1 MEDLDRFIHA
11 QDDFGGYEEALREMK
26 SGQKTGHWIWYIF
39 PQVRGLGHSYNSMYY
54 GIKSLDEASAYL
66 AHPVLGAR
74 LKEITTALL
83 THKGEDIYSVMGSR
97 IDAVK
102 LRSSMT
108 LFDLVAHKDIYDEVL
123 AEFYEGKRDQRTIDI
138 TNEQGKSQN
147 TL

>member
-108 LFDLVAHKDIYDEVL
+108 LFDLVAPKDIYDEVL

>member
-1 MEDLDRFIHA
+1 MEELDRFIHA
-11 QDDFGGYEEALREMK
+11 QDDFGGYEEALREVK
-26 SGQKTGHWIWYIF
+26 TGQKTDHWIWYIF
-39 PQVRGLGHSYNSMYY
+39 PQIRGLGHSYNAKYY
-54 GIKSLDEASAYL
+54 SIKSLDEARAYL

-74 LKEITTALL
+74 LKEITRALL
-83 THKGEDIYSVMGSR
+83 THKGEDIYSIMGSR

-108 LFDLVAHKDIYDEVL
+108 LFDLIAPKDIYADVL
-123 AEFYEGKRDQRTIDI
+123 AEFFEGMRDQRTIDI